1 MWECYNDSVRR
12 YTKNHSGFTL
22 IELLLVI
29 GILGILSVIGLGTF
43 SSMIIKGK
51 DSRRK
56 NDLAQIARALEL
68 YKTDFGVYPD
78 DDNSG
83 GLVGCKALVSDPLT
97 KCPYPR
103 TTKFQTYK
111 NSEKVVYLDKYPTE
125 EDVDKIY
132 YYQRTSEDGE
142 TGFALYASLE
152 NTQDKDVKRVGVDPD
167 PEGWGIDCS
176 ATSSQVEKAS
186 SSTICNYKLTN
197 SGVERE

>member
-1 MWECYNDSVRR
+1 MWECYNDLVR
-12 YTKNHSGFTL
+12 YYIKKHSGFTL

-56 NDLAQIARALEL
+56 NDLAQIAKALEL
-68 YKTDFGVYPD
+68 YKNDFGVYPD

-83 GLVGCKALVSDPLT
+83 GLVGCKSLASDPLT
-97 KCPYPR
+97 TCPNPW

-111 NSEKVVYLDKYPTE
+111 NSEKIIYLDKYPVE
-125 EDVDKIY
+125 VDAYKIY
-132 YYQRTSEDGE
+132 YYERVIDDGE
-142 TGFALYASLE
+142 TGFALYASLD
-152 NTQDKDVKRVGVDPD
+152 NTQDKDVKRIDDEPD
-167 PEGWGIDCS
+167 PEGWRIDCV
-176 ATSSQVEKAS
+176 ATSGMEEKS
-186 SSTICNYKLTN
+186 STSTICNYKLTN